1 MAALVRMS
9 PARRKEALWFYVCI
23 APWLIGF
30 LGLQLG
36 PMIASLVFSFTR
48 YNITQPMEFLGLAN
62 YVRALSGKDVL
73 FWHALK
79 ITVTYAA
86 VTVPLRL
93 ILGFVLALLLNHDI
107 PGVSF
112 WRTLYYLPSVLTG
125 VAVAVLWMLIFR
137 PNFGVLNHL
146 LSIVGIEGPAW
157 LYDKHWALPALMI
170 MSMWGVG
177 GGMVIYLAG
186 LQGIPTALYEAATID
201 GATVWHKLLHVTLP
215 LMSPVIFFNLVR
227 GMIGTFQ
234 VFTSAYVMTAGGP
247 QNATFFYSLHLYNS
261 AFLQMRMGYAS
272 MLAWVLFAIILVFT
286 LLTVRSSAAWVY
298 YEGEL
303 KRG

>member
-1 MAALVRMS
+1 MTALVRMS
-9 PARRKEALWFYVCI
+9 PARRKEALAFYLCI

-30 LGLQLG
+30 LIFQLG

-48 YNITQPMEFLGLAN
+48 YNIAQPMVFVGLSN
-62 YVRALSGKDVL
+62 YLRALSGRDLL
-73 FWHALK
+73 FWHALR
-79 ITVTYAA
+79 ITATYAV

-146 LSIVGIEGPAW
+146 LSFVGIEGPAW
-157 LYDKHWALPALMI
+157 LYNKHWALPALMI

-186 LQGIPTALYEAATID
+186 LQGIPTTLYEAATID
-201 GATVWHKLLHVTLP
+201 GATLWHRLLHVTLP
-215 LMSPVIFFNLVR
+215 MMSPIIFFNLVR
-227 GMIGTFQ
+227 GIIGTFQ

-298 YEGEL
+298 YEGEV

>member
-1 MAALVRMS
+1 
-9 PARRKEALWFYVCI
+9 
-23 APWLIGF
+23 
-30 LGLQLG
+30 
-36 PMIASLVFSFTR
+36 
-48 YNITQPMEFLGLAN
+48 
-62 YVRALSGKDVL
+62 
-73 FWHALK
+73 
-79 ITVTYAA
+79 
-86 VTVPLRL
+86 
-93 ILGFVLALLLNHDI
+93 
-107 PGVSF
+107 VSF

>member
-1 MAALVRMS
+1 MTALVRMS
-9 PARRKEALWFYVCI
+9 PARRKEALAFYLCI

-30 LGLQLG
+30 LIFQLG

-48 YNITQPMEFLGLAN
+48 YNIAQPMVFVGLSN
-62 YVRALSGKDVL
+62 YLRALSGRDLL
-73 FWHALK
+73 FWHALR
-79 ITVTYAA
+79 ITATYAV

-157 LYDKHWALPALMI
+157 LYEKNWALPALMI

-186 LQGIPTALYEAATID
+186 LQGIPTTLYEAATID
-201 GATVWHKLLHVTLP
+201 GATLWHRLLHVTLP
-215 LMSPVIFFNLVR
+215 MMSPIIFFNLVR
-227 GMIGTFQ
+227 GIIGTFQ

-298 YEGEL
+298 YEGEV

>member
-1 MAALVRMS
+1 MV
-9 PARRKEALWFYVCI
+9 FV
-23 APWLIGF
+23 
-30 LGLQLG
+30 GLD
-36 PMIASLVFSFTR
+36 
-48 YNITQPMEFLGLAN
+48 N
-62 YVRALSGKDVL
+62 YIRALSGKDIL

-79 ITVTYAA
+79 ITATYAV

-93 ILGFVLALLLNHDI
+93 GLGFFLALLLNYEI
-107 PGVSF
+107 PAVSI
-112 WRTLYYLPSVLTG
+112 WRTIYYLPSVLTG
-125 VAVAVLWMLIFR
+125 VAVSVLWMLIFR
-137 PNFGVLNHL
+137 PNFGVLNYL
-146 LSIVGIEGPAW
+146 LSFVGIEGPAW

-170 MSMWGVG
+170 MSLWGIG

-201 GATVWHKLLHVTLP
+201 GANVWHRLRHVTLP
-215 LMSPVIFFNLVR
+215 MMSPVIFFNLVR
-227 GMIGTFQ
+227 GIIGTFQ

-247 QNATFFYSLHLYNS
+247 QLATFFYSLHLYNS
-261 AFLQMRMGYAS
+261 AFLRMQMGYSS
-272 MLAWVLFAIILVFT
+272 MLAWVLFLIIMIFT